1 MKAKTYLILDTV
13 LVLCLIAFQ
22 AAPGIADM
30 LKCLPDQVAFGIY
43 LALLFASDFCW
54 FKTLFSIRQIRSHR
68 ILCFLI
74 FTFLTLIN
82 FVCTTEV
89 VLGVIATIFHLS

>member
-30 LKCLPDQVAFGIY
+30 LKYLPDQVAFGIY
-43 LALLFASDFCW
+43 LVLLFVSDFYW

-74 FTFLTLIN
+74 FAFLTLIN
-82 FVCTTEV
+82 FICTTEV
-89 VLGVIATIFHLS
+89 VLGVIWTIFHLS

>member
-30 LKCLPDQVAFGIY
+30 LKYLPEQVAFGIY
-43 LALLFASDFCW
+43 LALLFASDFYW
-54 FKTLFSIRQIRSHR
+54 FKILFAIRQISSHR
-68 ILCFLI
+68 IFCFLI
-74 FTFLTLIN
+74 FAFLTLIN
-82 FVCTTEV
+82 FICTTEV
-89 VLGVIATIFHLS
+89 VLGVIWTIFHLS